1 MIQLDRTVWKQAK
14 SGEMSLDALA
24 EYLLKTYPVYEI
36 ARSLAET
43 IQYEEPKPILL
54 TKAEFDAHFR
64 IRGIRPDGTEET
76 RGRRKDSVQGF

>member
-1 MIQLDRTVWKQAK
+1 MIQLDRTIWKQAK

-43 IQYEEPKPILL
+43 IQYEEPKPIIL
-54 TKAEFDAHFR
+54 TKEEFAQHFR

-76 RGRRKDSVQGF
+76 RGKRKDTIPGL